1 MLKNTLNFIAILIST
16 LTFAQQNLPHPQ
28 NLKSHNLQGKVKSL
42 EEKLVSQKNNNDIEN
57 FTTKFDENGNI
68 TDKTIFSND
77 RKNQTLYFYNNQNKT
92 EKITFKA
99 WQKDVLNQD
108 IIVTFRYQKD
118 SVFVNSEIAKGY
130 EKESKNFIMIYENG
144 LLKKKHS
151 KNKEETEEIIFNYDD
166 HQNVIS
172 ETKYKNGELDKEE
185 KFNYEYHD
193 NGNISKKTTHYLNSI
208 SEETFFPNALIKS
221 DEYFTYGYTYDS
233 TGNWITMKTSTKNN
247 KPSSEYK
254 RTIEYYK

>member
-1 MLKNTLNFIAILIST
+1 MKIHMLLLVIILTST
-16 LTFAQQNLPHPQ
+16 LTYSQNLPHLQ
-28 NLKSHNLQGKVKSL
+28 NLKTHNLQGKVKSL
-42 EEKLVSQKNNNDIEN
+42 EEKLVSQKNKNDIES
-57 FTTKFDENGNI
+57 FIAKFDKNGNL
-68 TDKTIFSND
+68 TDKTIFSGN
-77 RKNQTLYFYNNQNKT
+77 RKNQTLYSYNNQNKT

-108 IIVTFRYQKD
+108 IIVTFRYQND

-130 EKESKNFIMIYENG
+130 EKEHKNFIMIYENG

-166 HQNVIS
+166 HQNLIS
-172 ETKYKNGELDKEE
+172 ETKYKNGEFDKEE
-185 KFNYEYHD
+185 KFTYEYHY
-193 NGNISKKTTHYLNSI
+193 NGNISKKTTQYLNSI
-208 SEETFFPNALIKS
+208 SEDTFFPNALIKS
-221 DEYFTYGYTYDS
+221 DEYFTYNYTYDS

-247 KPSSEYK
+247 KPSSEYQ